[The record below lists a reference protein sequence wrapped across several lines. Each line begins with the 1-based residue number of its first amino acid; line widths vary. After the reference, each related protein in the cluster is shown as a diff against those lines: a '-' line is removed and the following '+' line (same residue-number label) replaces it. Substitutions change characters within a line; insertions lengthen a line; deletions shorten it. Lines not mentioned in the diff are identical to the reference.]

1 MSKEEQGFG
10 DAGRW
15 RGSDGETRGR
25 PREKQCLPSI
35 KYKLI
40 LGVHAIRIPSVQI
53 WIPRNSAVAFGS
65 WPIPQDFLE

>member
-40 LGVHAIRIPSVQI
+40 LGVHATAFQASRLDTPEFGSCIRILAHPTRF
-53 WIPRNSAVAFGS
+53 P
-65 WPIPQDFLE
+65 